1 LNSSEN
7 NKFKKYN
14 EKAKAIEEQKNFI
27 LKELDKK
34 KKLNLFRYLDQKE
47 NFNRERT
54 FYKKF
59 TDKIL
64 NKHQH
69 ISQTIDREKEK

>member
-1 LNSSEN
+1 MNNTLKFNHDFEQFRK

-27 LKELDKK
+27 LKEIDKK

-47 NFNRERT
+47 NFNREKT
-54 FYKKF
+54 FYK
-59 TDKIL
+59 
-64 NKHQH
+64 
-69 ISQTIDREKEK
+69 